1 MPRPPDDDR
10 RPDPDTLALAAA
22 REGKGRLKIFLGMA
36 PGVGKTWEM
45 LAAARRKREEGVDVL
60 AGLIETHGRAE
71 TIAQIGD
78 LPVLARRRLA
88 YRGRE
93 IEEFDLDAALA
104 RRPQLLLLDELAH
117 TNIPGSRH
125 AKRWEDAVEV
135 LEAGI
140 DVWSTLNIQHLE
152 SLNDAVARIT
162 GVRVAETIPDRVL
175 SLANDIEVI
184 DLPPAELR
192 ARLTEGRVYPPET
205 ARRALGGFFREGNL
219 AALREMALRRAAQHV
234 DADIA
239 SYMRAKAIA
248 GPWPASERVM
258 ALLGG
263 DGIGAEAVVRHAAR
277 LAEALRAPWFAVHVE
292 RPGAITDLREAF
304 SLAIQL
310 GAETETLTGGDV
322 AGLVLAEAARRNV
335 TQIVLGRGRHGWW
348 RRLPRRGLAEVLA
361 RRAEAFAIHIT
372 PRPIGAGTPARPAR
386 PPLGLWPWLAGAALV
401 AFVTGIGEVVRTIPQ
416 EAMGMLF
423 LAAVVT
429 AASLHGLRVALF
441 AAVLGFLSWNFF
453 FIPPL
458 YVLTISDT
466 KDVIAIFVFLGVA
479 AITGAMASRVRNEA
493 RVAQARIESLRRIAG
508 FSRALGAAR
517 TEPELLAELA
527 HQGAGIAS
535 RAVVLTTTESNDL
548 LLRASGPAA
557 TATAAEPPAP
567 GSAAAA
573 VAELDEAALAAARWS
588 VEKGEP
594 AGAGTATMPSAAWRF
609 LPLATSQ
616 GTLGVLG
623 VSPSAPLTE
632 PQAQALDALADR
644 AAVTLER
651 LRLAREAAHSAAQSE
666 TQRLRTALLS
676 SLSHDLRTPLT
687 AIRGAAETLRSAWAQ
702 LTPETRDDLLS
713 SIEHDTARMHRFL
726 ANITDMTRIESG
738 EITPQLAAI
747 PLGEVVEAA
756 IARQENG
763 LLILVNIPPDLPPVL
778 ADPVLL
784 EQVLVNLLDNALK
797 YSPANGTVAVAAR
810 HEGAEIAISI
820 SDEGVGIAPEDLP
833 HVFDSFYRAGRG
845 DRVAPGTGLGLAI
858 ARGFTVAM
866 GGRIDAASPRPDAPP
881 LGFPGTVITLHLPAA
896 R

>member
-1 MPRPPDDDR
+1 MPRENDDR
-10 RPDPDTLALAAA
+10 RPDPDALALAAA

-45 LAAARRKREEGVDVL
+45 LAAARRKREEGIDVL

-78 LPVLARRRLA
+78 LPHLPRRKIR
-88 YRGRE
+88 YRERE
-93 IEEFDLDAALA
+93 IEEFDLDGALA
-104 RRPQLLLLDELAH
+104 RRPRLLLLDELAH
-117 TNIPGSRH
+117 TNVPGSRH
-125 AKRWEDAVEV
+125 AKRWEDAVEL
-135 LEAGI
+135 LEAGV

-152 SLNDAVARIT
+152 SLNDAIARIT

-175 SLANDIEVI
+175 ALANDIEVI

-258 ALLGG
+258 ALLGP
-263 DGIGAEAVVRHAAR
+263 DGIEAEAVVRHAAR
-277 LAEALRAPWFAVHVE
+277 LAEALRAPWIAVHVE
-292 RPGAITDLREAF
+292 RAGKVADLRGAF

-310 GAETETLTGGDV
+310 GAETETLSGGDIV
-322 AGLVLAEAARRNV
+322 GLALAEAARRNV
-335 TQIVLGRGRHGWW
+335 TQIVLGRGRPRWW
-348 RRLPRRGLAEVLA
+348 RRLTRRGLAAVLA
-361 RRAEAFAIHIT
+361 RRAEAFAVHIT
-372 PRPIGAGTPARPAR
+372 PRPLGAAKPARR
-386 PPLGLWPWLAGAALV
+386 PRPSLGRWPWLAGAALV
-401 AFVTGIGEVVRTIPQ
+401 ALVTGIGELVPTIPQ

-423 LAAVVT
+423 LAAVVI
-429 AASLHGLRVALF
+429 AASRHGLRVALF
-441 AAVLGFLSWNFF
+441 TAVLGFLSWNFF

-479 AITGAMASRVRNEA
+479 AITGAMASRVRDEA
-493 RVAQARIESLRRIAG
+493 RAAQARIESLRRIAG

-527 HQGAGIAS
+527 HQGAGLAS
-535 RAVVLTTTESNDL
+535 RAVVLTMAGDGDL
-548 LLRASGPAA
+548 LLRASAPAA
-557 TATAAEPPAP
+557 EDAPETRNGVSAAPMAP
-567 GSAAAA
+567 G
-573 VAELDEAALAAARWS
+573 LDEAALAAARWAAA
-588 VEKGEP
+588 KGEP
-594 AGAGTATMPSAAWRF
+594 AGAGTPTMPAAAWRF
-609 LPLATSQ
+609 LPLTTPQ

-623 VSPSAPLTE
+623 IGAKSPLTE
-632 PQAQALDALADR
+632 PEQQALDALADR

-651 LRLAREAAHSAAQSE
+651 LRLTREAARSAAQSE

-702 LTPETRDDLLS
+702 LAPETRGDLLS
-713 SIEHDTARMHRFL
+713 SIEQDTARMNRFL
-726 ANITDMTRIESG
+726 ANITDMTRLESG
-738 EITPQLAAI
+738 EIVPRLA
-747 PLGEVVEAA
+747 PTELGEVIEAA
-756 IARQENG
+756 VARQENG
-763 LLILVNIPPDLPPVL
+763 LMILVNIPPGLPPVL
-778 ADPVLL
+778 ADPLLL
-784 EQVLVNLLDNALK
+784 EQILVNLLDNALK
-797 YSPANGTVAVAAR
+797 YSPANGTVAVKALRAG
-810 HEGAEIAISI
+810 EEIAVGV
-820 SDEGVGIAPEDLP
+820 SDEGVGIAADDLP

-858 ARGFTVAM
+858 ARGFTAAM
-866 GGRIDAASPRPDAPP
+866 GGRIEAVSPRPDAAP
-881 LGFPGTVITLHLPAA
+881 LGFPGTVVTLHLPIAP
-896 R
+896 

>member
-1 MPRPPDDDR
+1 MPRENDDDR
-10 RPDPDTLALAAA
+10 RPDPDALVLAAA

-45 LAAARRKREEGVDVL
+45 LAAAQRKRAEGIDVA

-71 TIAQIGD
+71 TVAQIGD
-78 LPVLARRRLA
+78 LPVLPRRAIA
-88 YRGRE
+88 YRGRD
-93 IEEFDLDAALA
+93 IEEFDLDGALA
-104 RRPQLLLLDELAH
+104 RHPALLLLDELAH
-117 TNIPGSRH
+117 TNVPGSRH
-125 AKRWEDAVEV
+125 AKRWEDAVEL

-152 SLNDAVARIT
+152 SLNDAIARIT
-162 GVRVAETIPDRVL
+162 GVRVAETIPDRIL

-192 ARLTEGRVYPPET
+192 ARLAEGRVYPPET

-248 GPWPASERVM
+248 GPWPAGERVM
-258 ALLGG
+258 ALLGP
-263 DGIGAEAVVRHAAR
+263 DTIDAEAVVRHAAR
-277 LAEALRAPWFAVHVE
+277 LAEALRAPWLAVHVE
-292 RPGAITDLREAF
+292 QPGKIADLRGAF

-310 GAETETLTGGDV
+310 GAETETLTGGDIV
-322 AGLVLAEAARRNV
+322 RQTLAEAERRNV
-335 TQIVLGRGRHGWW
+335 TQIVLGRGRRPWW
-348 RRLPRRGLAEVLA
+348 RRLAGRGLPDALA
-361 RRAEAFAIHIT
+361 RRAEAFAVHIT
-372 PRPIGAGTPARPAR
+372 PRPVGAARPQRRRR
-386 PPLGLWPWLAGAALV
+386 PPLGLWPWLVAAGLVALV
-401 AFVTGIGEVVRTIPQ
+401 TAIGEVVRTIPE

-423 LAAVVT
+423 LAAVVV

-458 YVLTISDT
+458 YVLTINDT

-493 RVAQARIESLRRIAG
+493 EVARARIESLRHIAG
-508 FSRALGAAR
+508 FSRTLGAAR

-527 HQGAGIAS
+527 HQGALLAA
-535 RAVVLTTTESNDL
+535 RAVVLTASEGGDL
-548 LLRASGPAA
+548 LLRAGAPAA
-557 TATAAEPPAP
+557 EEVGAKARAEEAHAAPS
-567 GSAAAA
+567 G
-573 VAELDEAALAAARWS
+573 LDEAALAAARWAA
-588 VEKGEP
+588 EKSEP
-594 AGAGTATMPSAAWRF
+594 AGAGTATMPAAAWRF
-609 LPLATSQ
+609 LPLTTPQ

-632 PQAQALDALADR
+632 PQSQALDALTDR

-651 LRLAREAAHSAAQSE
+651 LRLAREAAQSAAQSE

-687 AIRGAAETLRSAWAQ
+687 AIRGAAETLASAFDQ
-702 LTPETRDDLLS
+702 LAPETRADLLR
-713 SIEHDTARMHRFL
+713 SITEDTARMNRFL
-726 ANITDMTRIESG
+726 ANITDMTRLESG
-738 EITPQLAAI
+738 EIAPRLARVE
-747 PLGEVVEAA
+747 LGEVVEAA
-756 IARQENG
+756 VARQENG
-763 LLILVNIPPDLPPVL
+763 LLILVNIPPDMPVL

-784 EQVLVNLLDNALK
+784 EQVLVNLLENALK

-810 HEGAEIAISI
+810 REGAEVALSI

-858 ARGFTVAM
+858 ARGFITAM
-866 GGRIDAASPRPDAPP
+866 GGRIEAVSPRPDAPP
-881 LGFPGTVITLHLPAA
+881 LGFPGTVVILHLPTAA
-896 R
+896 

>member
-1 MPRPPDDDR
+1 MPRAPDDDR
-10 RPDPDTLALAAA
+10 RPDPDTLALAAS

-45 LAAARRKREEGVDVL
+45 LAAARRKREEGVDVV

-78 LPVLARRRLA
+78 LPVLARRKLA

-93 IEEFDLDAALA
+93 IEEFDLDGALA
-104 RRPQLLLLDELAH
+104 RHPRLLLLDELAH
-117 TNIPGSRH
+117 TNVPGSRH

-258 ALLGG
+258 ALLGA
-263 DGIGAEAVVRHAAR
+263 DGIDAEAVVRHAAR

-292 RPGAITDLREAF
+292 RPGAIADLREAF

-310 GAETETLTGGDV
+310 GAETETLTGGDIV
-322 AGLVLAEAARRNV
+322 GLVLAESARRNV
-335 TQIVLGRGRHGWW
+335 TQIVLGRGRPAWW
-348 RRLPRRGLAEVLA
+348 RRLTRRGLAEVLA
-361 RRAEAFAIHIT
+361 RRADAFALHIT
-372 PRPIGAGTPARPAR
+372 PRPIGAAKPARRPR
-386 PPLGLWPWLAGAALV
+386 PPLGLWPWLAGTALV
-401 AFVTGIGEVVRTIPQ
+401 ALVTGIGEVVRTIPE

-423 LAAVVT
+423 LAVVVV

-441 AAVLGFLSWNFF
+441 AAVLGFLCWNFF

-493 RVAQARIESLRRIAG
+493 RAAQARIESLRRIAG

-527 HQGAGIAS
+527 HQGAEIAAK
-535 RAVVLTTTESNDL
+535 AVVLTRAGDDL
-548 LLRASGPAA
+548 LIRASAPAA
-557 TATAAEPPAP
+557 TGAP
-567 GSAAAA
+567 GTPPTPIG
-573 VAELDEAALAAARWS
+573 LDEAALAAARWS
-588 VEKGEP
+588 AEKGEP

-609 LPLATSQ
+609 LPLATPQ

-623 VSPSAPLTE
+623 ISANSPLTE
-632 PQAQALDALADR
+632 PEQQALDALADR

-651 LRLAREAAHSAAQSE
+651 LRLAREAAQSAAQSE

-702 LTPETRDDLLS
+702 LSPETRSDLLS

-738 EITPQLAAI
+738 EITPHLIATE
-747 PLGEVVEAA
+747 LGEVVEAA
-756 IARQENG
+756 VARQENG
-763 LLILVNIPPDLPPVL
+763 LLILVNIPPGIPPVI

-784 EQVLVNLLDNALK
+784 EQVLVNLLDNAVK

-810 HEGAEIAISI
+810 REGAEIAISV
-820 SDEGVGIAPEDLP
+820 SDEGIGIAPEDLP

-866 GGRIDAASPRPDAPP
+866 GGRIEAASPRPDAPP
-881 LGFPGTVITLHLPAA
+881 LGFPVTVITLHLPAPP
-896 R
+896 

>member
-10 RPDPDTLALAAA
+10 RPDPDALALAAT

-45 LAAARRKREEGVDVL
+45 LAAARRKREDGVDVV
-60 AGLIETHGRAE
+60 AGLIETHGRRE
-71 TIAQIGD
+71 TIAQISD
-78 LPVLARRRLA
+78 LPVLPRRKLT

-93 IEEFDLDAALA
+93 IEEFDLDGALA

-117 TNIPGSRH
+117 TNVPGSRH
-125 AKRWEDAVEV
+125 AKRWEDAIE
-135 LEAGI
+135 LLDAGI

-152 SLNDAVARIT
+152 SLNDAIARIT

-175 SLANDIEVI
+175 SLAADIEVI
-184 DLPPAELR
+184 DLPPTELR
-192 ARLTEGRVYPPET
+192 ARLVEGRVYPPET
-205 ARRALGGFFREGNL
+205 AQRALGGFFREGNL
-219 AALREMALRRAAQHV
+219 AALREMALRRAAEHV

-263 DGIGAEAVVRHAAR
+263 DTVDAEAVVRHAAR
-277 LAEALRAPWFAVHVE
+277 LAAALRAPWLAVHVE
-292 RPGAITDLREAF
+292 QPGKIVDLSAAF

-310 GAETETLTGGDV
+310 GAETETLTGGDIFRQT
-322 AGLVLAEAARRNV
+322 LAEAERRNV
-335 TQIVLGRGRHGWW
+335 TQIVLGRGRPGWW
-348 RRLPRRGLAEVLA
+348 RRLARRGLAEALA
-361 RRAEAFAIHIT
+361 RRADAFAVHIT
-372 PRPIGAGTPARPAR
+372 PRPIGTAKPVRRPR
-386 PPLGLWPWLAGAALV
+386 PPLGVWPWLASAALV
-401 AFVTGIGEVVRTIPQ
+401 ALVTVIGEVVRTIPE

-423 LAAVVT
+423 LAAVVV

-458 YVLTISDT
+458 YILTISDT

-479 AITGAMASRVRNEA
+479 VITGAMASRVRSEA
-493 RVAQARIESLRRIAG
+493 RTAQARIESLRRIAG

-527 HQGAGIAS
+527 KQGAGI
-535 RAVVLTTTESNDL
+535 
-548 LLRASGPAA
+548 
-557 TATAAEPPAP
+557 TAL
-567 GSAAAA
+567 AA
-573 VAELDEAALAAARWS
+573 VLIKVGDDLVIGAQASATPESVVELDEAALAAARWS

-609 LPLATSQ
+609 LPLATPQ

-623 VSPSAPLTE
+623 VSVRAPLTE
-632 PQAQALDALADR
+632 PEHQALDALADR

-651 LRLAREAAHSAAQSE
+651 LRLAREAAQSAAQSE

-687 AIRGAAETLRSAWAQ
+687 AIRGAAETLRTAWAQ
-702 LTPETRDDLLS
+702 LTPETRGDLLS

-726 ANITDMTRIESG
+726 ANITDMTRLESG
-738 EITPQLAAI
+738 EIVPRLA
-747 PLGEVVEAA
+747 PTELPEVVEAA

-763 LLILVNIPPDLPPVL
+763 LLILVNIPPDIPPVR
-778 ADPVLL
+778 ADPLLL

-797 YSPANGTVAVAAR
+797 YSPANGTVSVTAR
-810 HEGAEIAISI
+810 REGAEVAISV
-820 SDEGVGIAPEDLP
+820 SDEGIGIAGEDLP

-858 ARGFTVAM
+858 ARGFTIAM
-866 GGRIDAASPRPDAPP
+866 GGRIEAASPRPDAPP

-896 R
+896 AP